1 MSTHSG
7 AEAGTMK
14 ALYYPAWD
22 RLEIRDVPVPAV
34 PPGEALLRVLAV
46 GICGSELHG
55 FVTHAARRTPP
66 LIMGHEFCGEIE
78 ALGEGVTGY
87 RVGEQVVVNSA
98 VACGT
103 CEYCQDA
110 QVNLC
115 RNGGV
120 FGAKRPGGFAERV
133 AVPAS
138 TLMPMPEGIT
148 PLQASLAEPLAN
160 GIHALAL
167 TRQRFPEN
175 FVIYG
180 AGTIGLFVLQVA
192 RASGALRIVV
202 VDVSDARL
210 DVAGRL
216 GATQVVNAKRTDPL
230 SVVREFTRG
239 KGADVV
245 VDAVGAAETRRA
257 AIAATRPGG
266 EIVWLGLHDDPTDL
280 SGFDVVLREKYIYGS
295 FAVTARDLRTAL
307 ALFAAGRVKL
317 EPWVRT
323 FPLTDGVRVFQQLVT
338 SPPDDYI
345 KAVLL
350 PN

>member
-1 MSTHSG
+1 
-7 AEAGTMK
+7 MK

-22 RLEIRDVPVPAV
+22 QLEIRDMPDPVARS
-34 PPGEALLRVLAV
+34 GEVLLRVLAA

-66 LIMGHEFCGEIE
+66 MIMGHEFCGEIL
-78 ALGEGVTGY
+78 ALGEGVEGY
-87 RVGEQVVVNSA
+87 RVGDRVVVNSA

-133 AVPAS
+133 AVPVS
-138 TLMPMPEGIT
+138 TLMPMPAGIT

-160 GIHALAL
+160 GIHALGL
-167 TRQRFPEN
+167 TRQRFPEA
-175 FVIYG
+175 FVIFG
-180 AGTIGLFVLQVA
+180 AGTIGLFTLQVA
-192 RASGALRIVV
+192 KASGALSILV

-210 DVAGRL
+210 SVAERL
-216 GATQVVNAKRTDPL
+216 GASAVVNARTADPL
-230 SVVREFTRG
+230 TVVRDRTRG
-239 KGADVV
+239 RGADVV
-245 VDAVGAAETRRA
+245 VDAVGATETRRA
-257 AIAATRPGG
+257 AITAARPGG
-266 EIVWLGLHDDPTDL
+266 EVVWLGLHDDPTDL

-307 ALFAAGRVKL
+307 ALFAAGKVAL
-317 EPWVRT
+317 EPWVRS
-323 FPLTDGVRVFQQLVT
+323 FPLGEGARVFLQLVT
-338 SPPDDYI
+338 APPDDYV

-350 PN
+350 PT